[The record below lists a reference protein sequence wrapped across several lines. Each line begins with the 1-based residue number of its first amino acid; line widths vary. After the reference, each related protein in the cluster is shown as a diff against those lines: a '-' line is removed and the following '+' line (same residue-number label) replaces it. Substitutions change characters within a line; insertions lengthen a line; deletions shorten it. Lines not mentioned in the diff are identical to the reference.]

1 MAMMKGKTPFMKAED
16 RLMEAFASEMEALG
30 LKAHTNGVSGSY
42 RADGVFM
49 AQLTTEPEPLKGN
62 KGKVEALRAAG
73 YAVDVYAPYN
83 WNRRRGFVVRVCR
96 PVEITAADLEEVPG
110 C

>member
-1 MAMMKGKTPFMKAED
+1 MMISNVKTPFMKAED

-30 LKAHTNGVSGSY
+30 LKAYTNGIGGSY

-49 AQLTTEPEPLKGN
+49 AQLETEPEPLKGN
-62 KGKVEALRAAG
+62 KGKVEALRSAG
-73 YAVDVYAPYN
+73 YFVDVYAPYN

-96 PVEITAADLEEVPG
+96 PVIITEADLQEVPG

>member
-30 LKAHTNGVSGSY
+30 LKAHTNGISGSY

-49 AQLTTEPEPLKGN
+49 AEPISNVIGGLACFITMVVTVVPELK
-62 KGKVEALRAAG
+62 KMEKASRQEL
-73 YAVDVYAPYN
+73 PK
-83 WNRRRGFVVRVCR
+83 
-96 PVEITAADLEEVPG
+96 
-110 C
+110 

>member
-1 MAMMKGKTPFMKAED
+1 MAMLKGKTPFMKAED

-30 LKAHTNGVSGSY
+30 LKAYTNRISGSY

-49 AQLTTEPEPLKGN
+49 AQLETEPEPLKGN

-73 YAVDVYAPYN
+73 YFVDVYAPYG
-83 WNRRRGFVVRVCR
+83 WGRRRGFVAHASRR
-96 PVEITAADLEEVPG
+96 VEITDADRA
-110 C
+110 

>member
-1 MAMMKGKTPFMKAED
+1 MVVPLTYLLPYVF
-16 RLMEAFASEMEALG
+16 RLG
-30 LKAHTNGVSGSY
+30 
-42 RADGVFM
+42 ADGVFM

>member
-1 MAMMKGKTPFMKAED
+1 MMISKGKTPFMKAED

-30 LKAHTNGVSGSY
+30 LKAHTTGISGSY
-42 RADGVFM
+42 RADGVFV
-49 AQLTTEPEPLKGN
+49 AQLKTEPEPLKGN

-73 YAVDVYAPYN
+73 YAVDVYSPCN
-83 WNRRRGFVVRVCR
+83 WNRRMAFVVWVSRSVI
-96 PVEITAADLEEVPG
+96 ITEADLVEVPG